1 MALKTFAEF
10 DKTIEITHHYFME
23 KDLLTF
29 MGNHWLLVEDDVITV
44 GLNDEGV
51 EYADSS
57 SKVTLPNENEEF
69 EADEICGEIETDD
82 GPINLYA
89 PVDGIIVEVNTSVI
103 ETPEIIVDDPFGDGW
118 LFKIEAKDKSAIA
131 KLSVDLQKNDE

>member
-1 MALKTFAEF
+1 
-10 DKTIEITHHYFME
+10 ME

-29 MGNHWLLVEDDVITV
+29 MGNHWLLVEDEVITV

-57 SKVTLPNENEEF
+57 SKVTLPNENEEV

-89 PVDGIIVEVNTSVI
+89 PVDGVIVEVNSAVI
-103 ETPEIIVDDPFGDGW
+103 ETPEIIIDDPFGDGW
-118 LFKIEAKDKSAIA
+118 LFKIEARDKGAIDR
-131 KLSVDLQKNDE
+131 LSVDLQKNDE